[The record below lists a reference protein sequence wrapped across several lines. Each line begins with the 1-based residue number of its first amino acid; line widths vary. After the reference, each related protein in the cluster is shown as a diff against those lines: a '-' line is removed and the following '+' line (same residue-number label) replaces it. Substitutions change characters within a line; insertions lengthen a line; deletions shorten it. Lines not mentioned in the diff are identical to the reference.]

1 MSTRAFKR
9 ILQRKPSTLSTH
21 ASYPC
26 VRKDSLDVLG
36 CRPLLCKAV
45 GLPLCGAAAIADTCG
60 TSTLVA
66 MLRSINHVTQC
77 VALFLWH
84 VPWGAGRRAVH
95 PHHLQSCWV
104 LQSRRRPVMPD
115 VMIPH
120 NLISRSTPVQQSV
133 RRSGQWRCTKP
144 VVEKR
149 TYSHDCAMLRSCEPH
164 TGGNAMPLK
173 CSYDIARSGISSPA
187 QEQLDVV
194 RPQAHG
200 IAARSLPQRDDNG
213 QQADQG

>member
-45 GLPLCGAAAIADTCG
+45 GLPLCGAAAIADICG

-66 MLRSINHVTQC
+66 MLRSINHATQC

-95 PHHLQSCWV
+95 PHHLRSCWV

-120 NLISRSTPVQQSV
+120 NLLSRSTPVQQSV
-133 RRSGQWRCTKP
+133 RRSGQRRCTKP

-149 TYSHDCAMLRSCEPH
+149 TNSHDCAMLRSCEPAYGRQCNASKMFLRGH
-164 TGGNAMPLK
+164 CAFWDLKSSTGTAGCCPHG
-173 CSYDIARSGISSPA
+173 IEARSS
-187 QEQLDVV
+187 
-194 RPQAHG
+194 
-200 IAARSLPQRDDNG
+200 PQRDDNG